1 MAITNKAI
9 IAGRKNIA
17 DYKDAYKLLNDMMSN
32 LEARY
37 DDVYYITLKHPLKDP
52 DAVTPREARRGL
64 ERINRILQY
73 GKQASEVYTGPEDAR
88 ELVMETRIDI
98 PDITKSPELIAV
110 TKPTTKASIIRAI
123 PAKDVETL
131 YSLNAE
137 LDDIMYRTDIYYK
150 YYGEQELGWNM
161 KLPEYKHRKL
171 SVASPEKAKFN
182 IKSWERRRK
191 FELAHLPGEGSAASN
206 RAWEERLDETISAYP
221 DTFVPLMMALK
232 RKAGLERLSR
242 RFAAYYRKEYT
253 GNTNGWKNFWY
264 ESSMN
269 DDSSLPDFLEVL
281 GMPKIYVD
289 YLINLF
295 DNHYYEDVDEYIA
308 NYIAKL

>member
-17 DYKDAYKLLNDMMSN
+17 DYKSAYKLLNDMLSN

-73 GKQASEVYTGPEDAR
+73 GKQASEVYTGPEGAR
-88 ELVMETRIDI
+88 ERVIETRIDI

-123 PAKDVETL
+123 PAKDIETL

-137 LDDIMYRTDIYYK
+137 LDDMMYRTDMYYK
-150 YYGEQELGWNM
+150 YYGEQEMGLKM
-161 KLPEYKHRKL
+161 KEPKFKHRTI

-182 IKSWERRRK
+182 IKAWERRRDY
-191 FELAHLPGEGSAASN
+191 ELKHLPGEGSAASN
-206 RAWEERLDETISAYP
+206 RAWEDRLNETISAYP
-221 DTFVPLMMALK
+221 GTFVPLMMALK
-232 RKAGLERLSR
+232 KKAGLENLSR
-242 RFAAYYRKEYT
+242 RFSAYYRRQYS
-253 GNTNGWKNFWY
+253 GNGDGWHTMWY
-264 ESSMN
+264 Q
-269 DDSSLPDFLEVL
+269 SSLGDYSNLDEFLEVL
-281 GMPKIYVD
+281 GMNKVD
-289 YLINLF
+289 INYMLNLF
-295 DNHYYEDVDEYIA
+295 DNHYYEDVVEYIA